1 MKRLN
6 WASTR
11 NLGTYPELFNIQTV
25 IKACIVIMHV
35 ALLLANNKIRLR
47 AACCTTA
54 QSDQHFVIRYL
65 KGKWLGQ
72 ISLNSYI
79 LGRLQHD
86 KVPVA
91 TPLIIVWVQWQISFF
106 IYIQIVGQNF
116 CVHKYWWCVQRYQ
129 WRISKRHSMYKIQSN
144 VVH

>member
-11 NLGTYPELFNIQTV
+11 DLGSDPELSNMQTV

-35 ALLLANNKIRLR
+35 ALLLANTKIRLR
-47 AACCTTA
+47 AACTTA

-72 ISLNSYI
+72 ISLSSYI
-79 LGRLQHD
+79 LCRLQHD

-91 TPLIIVWVQWQISFF
+91 TPLIIVCVQWQNLVFHLHSNCGPKLLCT
-106 IYIQIVGQNF
+106 QILMMCTKIPMTYFQTSL
-116 CVHKYWWCVQRYQ
+116 HVQDP
-129 WRISKRHSMYKIQSN
+129 
-144 VVH
+144 V

>member
-11 NLGTYPELFNIQTV
+11 DLGTYPELSNMQTV

-35 ALLLANNKIRLR
+35 ALFLLLANNIIRLR
-47 AACCTTA
+47 PACTTA
-54 QSDQHFVIRYL
+54 QSDLHFVIRYL
-65 KGKWLGQ
+65 KAKWLGQ

-86 KVPVA
+86 KVPVGYALDNRMRPMAESRFLFTFKLWAKTFVYTNIDDVYKDTNDVFPNA
-91 TPLIIVWVQWQISFF
+91 TS
-106 IYIQIVGQNF
+106 
-116 CVHKYWWCVQRYQ
+116 
-129 WRISKRHSMYKIQSN
+129 
-144 VVH
+144 